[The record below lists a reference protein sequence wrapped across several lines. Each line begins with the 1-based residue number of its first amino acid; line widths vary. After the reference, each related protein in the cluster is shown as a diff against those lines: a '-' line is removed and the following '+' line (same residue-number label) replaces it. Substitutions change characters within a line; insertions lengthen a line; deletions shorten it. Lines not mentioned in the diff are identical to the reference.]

1 MNGRERLRQ
10 WIDRSKL
17 EDFEAAE
24 QIGLHRAQLSHILN
38 GIRRPGLDVA
48 LRIERAT
55 GIPVEAWAP
64 IEQDET
70 ATASRAAAASR
81 QVGR

>member
-17 EDFEAAE
+17 DDYEAAHL
-24 QIGLHRAQLSHILN
+24 IGLHPAQLSHILT
-38 GIRRPGLDVA
+38 GTRRPGLDVA

-55 GIPVEAWAP
+55 GIHVEAWAP
-64 IEQDET
+64 IERDTDADENHPVV
-70 ATASRAAAASR
+70 ATRR
-81 QVGR
+81 IGK